1 MFICYII
8 NRKELII
15 KEQEIYLKSRSELR
29 EKIMIILYQIDINRS
44 QHINYNVEEIISS
57 NLEIDNEFV
66 RDIIYGVITYEDEI
80 INIANKYMKNW
91 DISRIDK
98 TGAAILKMA
107 IYELKYTD
115 TPHIVV
121 INEAVELAK
130 KYSDDSVRKIINAV
144 LDKMIKE

>member
-1 MFICYII
+1 M
-8 NRKELII
+8 
-15 KEQEIYLKSRSELR
+15 KSRSELR
-29 EKIMIILYQIDINRS
+29 EKIMVILYQIDINRS
-44 QHINYNVEEIISS
+44 QHIDYNVEEIINA
-57 NLEIDNEFV
+57 NLNIDNEFV
-66 RDIIYGVITYEDEI
+66 RNIIYGVITYENDI
-80 INIANKYMKNW
+80 IEIANKYMKNW

>member
-1 MFICYII
+1 M
-8 NRKELII
+8 
-15 KEQEIYLKSRSELR
+15 KSRSELR
-29 EKIMIILYQIDINRS
+29 EKIMIILYQIDINKS
-44 QHINYNVEEIISS
+44 QHINFNVEEIISD
-57 NLEIDNEFV
+57 NLDIDNEFV
-66 RDIIYGVITYEDEI
+66 RDTVYGVITYEDEI
-80 INIANKYMKNW
+80 IKIANKYLKDW
-91 DISRIDK
+91 DINRIDK

-107 IYELKYTD
+107 IYELKYID

>member
-1 MFICYII
+1 M
-8 NRKELII
+8 
-15 KEQEIYLKSRSELR
+15 KSRSELR
-29 EKIMIILYQIDINRS
+29 EKIMVILYQIDINRS
-44 QHINYNVEEIISS
+44 QHIDYNVEEIISA
-57 NLEIDNEFV
+57 NLDIDNEFV
-66 RDIIYGVITYEDEI
+66 RDIVYGVITYEDEI

-115 TPHIVV
+115 TPAIVV

>member
-1 MFICYII
+1 MM
-8 NRKELII
+8 K
-15 KEQEIYLKSRSELR
+15 KRSELR

-44 QHINYNVEEIISS
+44 QNIEFNVEEIIND
-57 NLEIDNEFV
+57 NLDIDNEFV
-66 RDIIYGVITYEDEI
+66 RDIVYGVITYESDI
-80 INIANKYMKNW
+80 IETANNYMKDW

-121 INEAVELAK
+121 IDEAVELAK
-130 KYSDDSVRKIINAV
+130 KYSDESVRKMINAI